1 MEETRPPPVV
11 VSWAATREAAA
22 MMAICENFMLKDV
35 VMELTSKGLLIGSL
49 RVEWMEVMVEKETYQ
64 QERLYIPQWGSRL
77 ATAVYAFV

>member
-1 MEETRPPPVV
+1 
-11 VSWAATREAAA
+11 
-22 MMAICENFMLKDV
+22 V